1 MKINKD
7 TLLFGSFS
15 SNPGNNGC
23 LYFNNKFKK
32 NNINAIY
39 KSFFSSNIKNSYLAA
54 KSLNF
59 GGFAVSMPFKFEIQN
74 YVDVLDFDSQSIGS
88 SNTILFKDSKSY
100 SFNTDWIAVDKFL
113 DRYRDLENLSIIG
126 NGGFSKAVQ
135 YVCTKKDI
143 KFEIITRQN
152 WSSIKDIEN
161 YLFNAT
167 PVDIEHE
174 FLIDG
179 RPHTTTGKEIAKIQ
193 AEEQYEIYS
202 QLF

>member
-23 LYFNNKFKK
+23 LFFNSKFKD
-32 NNINAIY
+32 NNVNAIY
-39 KSFFSSNIKNSYLAA
+39 KSFYSDNIKSSYLAA
-54 KSLNF
+54 RSLNF

-74 YVDVLDFDSQSIGS
+74 YIDILDFDSQKIGS
-88 SNTILFKDSKSY
+88 SNTILFKEGKSY
-100 SFNTDWIAVDKFL
+100 SFNTDWSAVDEYLNQYK
-113 DRYRDLENLSIIG
+113 DLEILSILG

-135 YVCTKKDI
+135 YACKKKEI
-143 KFEIITRQN
+143 KFEIITRHN
-152 WSSIKDIEN
+152 WSKIKDIEN

-174 FLIDG
+174 FLIDA
-179 RPHTTTGKEIAKIQ
+179 RPHTTTGKEIAKMQ
-193 AEEQYEIYS
+193 AEKQYEIYS